1 MRTNH
6 ARDQRT
12 NDLTGPGRQL
22 SRFQM
27 HVNFTAHSKEGFNQ
41 IRLAGR
47 QLPVQGAGSPL
58 ADRYLMKITRP
69 KVHSDVNSVHAEVL
83 LSLNNQVL
91 EMAVI
96 NKRHAETSVRE

>member
-1 MRTNH
+1 MPS
-6 ARDQRT
+6 
-12 NDLTGPGRQL
+12 L
-22 SRFQM
+22 QM
-27 HVNFTAHSKEGFNQ
+27 HVNFTAHSGEGFNQ

-47 QLPVQGAGSPL
+47 QLAVQGAGSPL

-69 KVHSDVNSVHAEVL
+69 QVDSDVNSVHAEVL

-91 EMAVI
+91 EMAAL